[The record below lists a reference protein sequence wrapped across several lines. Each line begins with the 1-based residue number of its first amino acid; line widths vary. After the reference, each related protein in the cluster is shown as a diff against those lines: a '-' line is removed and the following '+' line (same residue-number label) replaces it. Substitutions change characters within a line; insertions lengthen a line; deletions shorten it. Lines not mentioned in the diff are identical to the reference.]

1 MINPSEI
8 SQVLKEEL
16 ENVNSHV
23 AFEEVGKVLNVGDGV
38 AHVYGLD
45 NVCANELVAFENGVK
60 GLFDSNLQGD
70 TTL

>member
-8 SQVLKEEL
+8 SEVLKQEL

-23 AFEEVGKVLNVGDGV
+23 AFEEVGKVLDVGDGV

-45 NVCANELVAFENGVK
+45 NVRANELVEFETASKASPSTSKNPM
-60 GLFDSNLQGD
+60 
-70 TTL
+70 